1 MSSPRKRT
9 LTDGD
14 SAVKTYNDIY
24 LDARKL
30 LKNAGVEAYSLEARL
45 LLSYAA
51 GKNTAEFQ
59 RDMRLFASPEY
70 EAEAVRLLRRRAEGE
85 PVAYITGEWEFLG
98 LPMIVTPAT
107 LIPRIDT
114 ELIAETTIEFLRG
127 AESPRVLD
135 LCAGTGCIGIAI
147 AKNIAAAR
155 VVLADISQ
163 EALKIARKN
172 AALNGV
178 SSRVMAVEADALSA
192 PAPIL
197 RDFSLLVCNPPYI
210 PSGDIAGLDVSV
222 RSYEPHSALDGG
234 EDGLMFYRSVCEK
247 WAGTLLPGGRIIFEC
262 GIGQSEALRALGE
275 AAGLRFIEARKDTLG
290 IDRAIIFEK

>member
-1 MSSPRKRT
+1 M
-9 LTDGD
+9 
-14 SAVKTYNDIY
+14 KTYNDIY

-30 LKNAGVEAYSLEARL
+30 LKAAGVEAYSLEARL

-51 GKNTAEFQ
+51 GKNATEFQ

-70 EAEAVRLLRRRAEGE
+70 EAEAARLLKRRTAGE

-107 LIPRIDT
+107 LIPRVDT
-114 ELIAETTIEFLRG
+114 ELIAETAIEFLRS
-127 AESPRVLD
+127 AEAPRVLD
-135 LCAGTGCIGIAI
+135 LCTGTGCIGIAI
-147 AKNIAAAR
+147 AKNIASAR
-155 VVLADISQ
+155 VVLADVSQ

-178 SSRVMAVEADALSA
+178 SSRAMAVEADALA
-192 PAPIL
+192 EPAPIL

-222 RSYEPHSALDGG
+222 RSYEPLSALDGG
-234 EDGLMFYRSVCEK
+234 EDGLSFYRSVCEK
-247 WAGTLLPGGRIIFEC
+247 WQKTLLPGARIVFEC
-262 GIGQSEALRALGE
+262 GIGQSGGLRELGE
-275 AAGLRFIEARKDTLG
+275 ASGLRFIEARKDTLG
-290 IDRAIIFEK
+290 IDRAIIFENCINI